1 MKQEIIDKINRL
13 ASQDEPFLF
22 VINYQADE
30 AFIRK
35 LSDINP
41 EECLFDFEG
50 KGNFSHTRKETWKE
64 EISETTWQIEPPLY
78 EDYEQSFNIVK
89 SNIMAGNSYLTNL
102 TNRVPV
108 SCNLSLEEIFH
119 RAKGKYKLLLRR
131 KRTQA
136 EDKAH
141 LKEENIEE
149 NLTPFV
155 CFSPETFVRIKGGRI
170 YSYPMKGT
178 LDASLPNAEKL
189 LMEDRKEAAEHATIV
204 DLIRNDLSRV
214 AEDVRVDKYRYVDV
228 LHTNKGDILQT
239 SSEISGRLPEDYPH
253 HLGEILDAQLPAG
266 SITGAPK
273 DKTMQIIQEAE
284 GYDRGFYTGI
294 MGIYDQGELNSAVMI
309 RFIEEEETSPVDFEA
324 DGEKNFKAN
333 EGKKPKIVF
342 QGRRRHHF
350 EERLPEGIRGS
361 DSENLPSDLNP
372 PFILEK
378 IKEIMKQQFVETIK
392 IKNGKA
398 LALPYHQARME
409 RTIRR
414 FFPTLASEEIKL
426 SSLISPKEEMNLYK
440 ARVVYDIQGVEA
452 IEYAPYKM
460 KEIHSLKV
468 VEDDEIDYTY
478 KSTDRSALNA
488 LVAQKDDCDEIIIV
502 KNGLITDTSFTNL
515 ALFDGNR
522 WLTPKHPLLQGTKR
536 AQLLEAGIILEADLT
551 LENLRKAEKV
561 SLFNAMIDFG
571 EREVTKIF
579 LPDQN

>member
-22 VINYQADE
+22 VINYQGDK
-30 AFIRK
+30 AFIRQ

-50 KGNFSHTRKETWKE
+50 RGNSSDEMKNNSEK
-64 EISETTWQIEPPLY
+64 IAETTWQIEPPLY
-78 EDYEQSFNIVK
+78 EDYERSFNIVK
-89 SNIMAGNSYLTNL
+89 NNIMAGNSYLTNL

-108 SCNLSLEEIFH
+108 NCNLSLEEIFH

-131 KRTQA
+131 KRNQA
-136 EDKAH
+136 EDKVQQK
-141 LKEENIEE
+141 KEEAQNKADKKEDIIEE
-149 NLTPFV
+149 ISNPFV

-214 AEDVRVDKYRYVDV
+214 AEDVKVDKYRYVDV

-309 RFIEEEETSPVDFEA
+309 RFIEEETSPVDFEA

-333 EGKKPKIVF
+333 EGKKPKESRELYFKAGGGITSKSDC
-342 QGRRRHHF
+342 RREY
-350 EERLPEGIRGS
+350 EEVILKIYLP
-361 DSENLPSDLNP
+361 
-372 PFILEK
+372 F
-378 IKEIMKQQFVETIK
+378 
-392 IKNGKA
+392 
-398 LALPYHQARME
+398 
-409 RTIRR
+409 
-414 FFPTLASEEIKL
+414 
-426 SSLISPKEEMNLYK
+426 
-440 ARVVYDIQGVEA
+440 
-452 IEYAPYKM
+452 
-460 KEIHSLKV
+460 
-468 VEDDEIDYTY
+468 
-478 KSTDRSALNA
+478 
-488 LVAQKDDCDEIIIV
+488 
-502 KNGLITDTSFTNL
+502 
-515 ALFDGNR
+515 
-522 WLTPKHPLLQGTKR
+522 
-536 AQLLEAGIILEADLT
+536 
-551 LENLRKAEKV
+551 
-561 SLFNAMIDFG
+561 
-571 EREVTKIF
+571 
-579 LPDQN
+579 

>member
-22 VINYQADE
+22 VINYQGDK
-30 AFIRK
+30 AFIRL

-50 KGNFSHTRKETWKE
+50 RGNLSHVWKETLKEEISEKETWKKE
-64 EISETTWQIEPPLY
+64 TSEKKISETTWQIEPPLY
-78 EDYEQSFNIVK
+78 EDYKRSFNIVK

-102 TNRVPV
+102 TCRVPV
-108 SCNLSLEEIFH
+108 SCNLPLEEIFH

-131 KRTQA
+131 KKTQA
-136 EDKAH
+136 EDKAHLKEEAQNKDYLKEEPQNKDYLKEEAQNKDYLKEEPQNKAH

-189 LMEDRKEAAEHATIV
+189 LMEDQKEAAEHATIV

-214 AEDVRVDKYRYVDV
+214 AEDVRVDKYRYIDV

-273 DKTMQIIQEAE
+273 DKTMQIIHEAE

-309 RFIEEEETSPVDFEA
+309 RFIEEETSPVDFEA
-324 DGEKNFKAN
+324 DGEKNFKVS
-333 EGKKPKIVF
+333 EGK
-342 QGRRRHHF
+342 GD
-350 EERLPEGIRGS
+350 E
-361 DSENLPSDLNP
+361 
-372 PFILEK
+372 
-378 IKEIMKQQFVETIK
+378 
-392 IKNGKA
+392 
-398 LALPYHQARME
+398 
-409 RTIRR
+409 
-414 FFPTLASEEIKL
+414 ASEGKRDEASRKL
-426 SSLISPKEEMNLYK
+426 YFKAGGGITSKSDCRKEYEE
-440 ARVVYDIQGVEA
+440 VIQ
-452 IEYAPYKM
+452 
-460 KEIHSLKV
+460 
-468 VEDDEIDYTY
+468 
-478 KSTDRSALNA
+478 
-488 LVAQKDDCDEIIIV
+488 
-502 KNGLITDTSFTNL
+502 
-515 ALFDGNR
+515 
-522 WLTPKHPLLQGTKR
+522 
-536 AQLLEAGIILEADLT
+536 
-551 LENLRKAEKV
+551 
-561 SLFNAMIDFG
+561 
-571 EREVTKIF
+571 KIY
-579 LPDQN
+579 LPF

>member
-1 MKQEIIDKINRL
+1 MKQEIIDKINQL

-22 VINYQADE
+22 VINYQGDK
-30 AFIRK
+30 AFIRL

-50 KGNFSHTRKETWKE
+50 RGNFSHAWKETLKEEISEKEIWKE

-78 EDYEQSFNIVK
+78 EDYERSFNIVK

-102 TNRVPV
+102 TCRVPV

-155 CFSPETFVRIKGGRI
+155 CFSPETIVRIKGGRI

-178 LDASLPNAEKL
+178 LDASLPNAEKQ

-214 AEDVRVDKYRYVDV
+214 AEDVKVDKYRYIDV

-294 MGIYDQGELNSAVMI
+294 MGIYDHGELNSAVMI
-309 RFIEEEETSPVDFEA
+309 RFIEEETSPVDFET
-324 DGEKNFKAN
+324 DGEKNFKAK
-333 EGKKPKIVF
+333 EGK
-342 QGRRRHHF
+342 
-350 EERLPEGIRGS
+350 
-361 DSENLPSDLNP
+361 
-372 PFILEK
+372 
-378 IKEIMKQQFVETIK
+378 
-392 IKNGKA
+392 
-398 LALPYHQARME
+398 
-409 RTIRR
+409 
-414 FFPTLASEEIKL
+414 ASEGKEPKANRKL
-426 SSLISPKEEMNLYK
+426 YFKAGGGITSKSDCRKEYEE
-440 ARVVYDIQGVEA
+440 VIQ
-452 IEYAPYKM
+452 
-460 KEIHSLKV
+460 
-468 VEDDEIDYTY
+468 
-478 KSTDRSALNA
+478 
-488 LVAQKDDCDEIIIV
+488 
-502 KNGLITDTSFTNL
+502 
-515 ALFDGNR
+515 
-522 WLTPKHPLLQGTKR
+522 
-536 AQLLEAGIILEADLT
+536 
-551 LENLRKAEKV
+551 
-561 SLFNAMIDFG
+561 
-571 EREVTKIF
+571 KIY
-579 LPDQN
+579 LPF

>member
-22 VINYQADE
+22 VINYQGDK
-30 AFIRK
+30 AFIRL

-50 KGNFSHTRKETWKE
+50 RGNLSHAWKETLKEGTSEKETWKKVTSEE

-78 EDYEQSFNIVK
+78 EDYERSFNIVK

-102 TNRVPV
+102 TCRVPV
-108 SCNLSLEEIFH
+108 SCNLPLEEIFH

-131 KRTQA
+131 KKTQA
-136 EDKAH
+136 EDKAHLKEEAQNKDYLKEEPQNKAHLKEEAQNKAH

-178 LDASLPNAEKL
+178 LDASLPNAEKQ
-189 LMEDRKEAAEHATIV
+189 LMEDQKEAAEHATIV

-214 AEDVRVDKYRYVDV
+214 AEDVRVDKYRYIDV

-253 HLGEILDAQLPAG
+253 HLGEILDVQLPAG

-309 RFIEEEETSPVDFEA
+309 RFIEEETSPVDFEA
-324 DGEKNFKAN
+324 DGEKNFKAS
-333 EGKKPKIVF
+333 EGK
-342 QGRRRHHF
+342 GD
-350 EERLPEGIRGS
+350 E
-361 DSENLPSDLNP
+361 
-372 PFILEK
+372 
-378 IKEIMKQQFVETIK
+378 
-392 IKNGKA
+392 
-398 LALPYHQARME
+398 
-409 RTIRR
+409 
-414 FFPTLASEEIKL
+414 ASEGKRDEASRKL
-426 SSLISPKEEMNLYK
+426 YFKAGGGITSKSNCRKEYEE
-440 ARVVYDIQGVEA
+440 VIQ
-452 IEYAPYKM
+452 
-460 KEIHSLKV
+460 
-468 VEDDEIDYTY
+468 
-478 KSTDRSALNA
+478 
-488 LVAQKDDCDEIIIV
+488 
-502 KNGLITDTSFTNL
+502 
-515 ALFDGNR
+515 
-522 WLTPKHPLLQGTKR
+522 
-536 AQLLEAGIILEADLT
+536 
-551 LENLRKAEKV
+551 
-561 SLFNAMIDFG
+561 
-571 EREVTKIF
+571 KIY
-579 LPDQN
+579 LPI

>member
-22 VINYQADE
+22 VINYQGDK
-30 AFIRK
+30 AFIRL

-50 KGNFSHTRKETWKE
+50 RGNLSHVWKETLKE
-64 EISETTWQIEPPLY
+64 ETSETTWQIEPPLY
-78 EDYEQSFNIVK
+78 EDYERSFNIVK

-102 TNRVPV
+102 TCRVPV
-108 SCNLSLEEIFH
+108 SCNLPLEEIFH

-131 KRTQA
+131 KRNQA

-141 LKEENIEE
+141 LKEEPQNKDYLKEEAQNKAHLKEEKIEE

-189 LMEDRKEAAEHATIV
+189 LMEDQKEAAEHATIV

-214 AEDVRVDKYRYVDV
+214 AEDVRVDKYRYIDV

-309 RFIEEEETSPVDFEA
+309 RFIEEEEVFPSKTENRMNYEA
-324 DGEKNFKAN
+324 IRKLYFKAGGGITSKSDCRK
-333 EGKKPKIVF
+333 EYEEVIQKIY
-342 QGRRRHHF
+342 
-350 EERLPEGIRGS
+350 LPI
-361 DSENLPSDLNP
+361 
-372 PFILEK
+372 
-378 IKEIMKQQFVETIK
+378 
-392 IKNGKA
+392 
-398 LALPYHQARME
+398 
-409 RTIRR
+409 
-414 FFPTLASEEIKL
+414 
-426 SSLISPKEEMNLYK
+426 
-440 ARVVYDIQGVEA
+440 
-452 IEYAPYKM
+452 
-460 KEIHSLKV
+460 
-468 VEDDEIDYTY
+468 
-478 KSTDRSALNA
+478 
-488 LVAQKDDCDEIIIV
+488 
-502 KNGLITDTSFTNL
+502 
-515 ALFDGNR
+515 
-522 WLTPKHPLLQGTKR
+522 
-536 AQLLEAGIILEADLT
+536 
-551 LENLRKAEKV
+551 
-561 SLFNAMIDFG
+561 
-571 EREVTKIF
+571 
-579 LPDQN
+579 

>member
-22 VINYQADE
+22 VINYQGDK
-30 AFIRK
+30 AFIRL

-50 KGNFSHTRKETWKE
+50 RGNFSHARKETLKE
-64 EISETTWQIEPPLY
+64 EIPEVTWQITPPLY
-78 EDYEQSFNIVK
+78 NDYERSFNIVK

-102 TNRVPV
+102 TCRVPV
-108 SCNLSLEEIFH
+108 SCNLPLEEIFH

-131 KRTQA
+131 KRNQA
-136 EDKAH
+136 EDKAHLKEEPQNKDYLKEEAQNKAH

-178 LDASLPNAEKL
+178 LDASLPNAEKQ

-214 AEDVRVDKYRYVDV
+214 AENVRVDKYRYFDV

-309 RFIEEEETSPVDFEA
+309 RFIEEETSPVDFEA
-324 DGEKNFKAN
+324 DGKKNFKAN
-333 EGKKPKIVF
+333 AGKKPKESRKLYFKAGGGITSKSDC
-342 QGRRRHHF
+342 RREY
-350 EERLPEGIRGS
+350 EEVIQKIYLPI
-361 DSENLPSDLNP
+361 
-372 PFILEK
+372 
-378 IKEIMKQQFVETIK
+378 
-392 IKNGKA
+392 
-398 LALPYHQARME
+398 
-409 RTIRR
+409 
-414 FFPTLASEEIKL
+414 
-426 SSLISPKEEMNLYK
+426 
-440 ARVVYDIQGVEA
+440 
-452 IEYAPYKM
+452 
-460 KEIHSLKV
+460 
-468 VEDDEIDYTY
+468 
-478 KSTDRSALNA
+478 
-488 LVAQKDDCDEIIIV
+488 
-502 KNGLITDTSFTNL
+502 
-515 ALFDGNR
+515 
-522 WLTPKHPLLQGTKR
+522 
-536 AQLLEAGIILEADLT
+536 
-551 LENLRKAEKV
+551 
-561 SLFNAMIDFG
+561 
-571 EREVTKIF
+571 
-579 LPDQN
+579 

>member
-1 MKQEIIDKINRL
+1 MKQEIIDKINQL

-22 VINYQADE
+22 VINYQGDK
-30 AFIRK
+30 AFIRL

-50 KGNFSHTRKETWKE
+50 RGNFSHARKETWKEGTWKEETWKEETWKKKISEE

-78 EDYEQSFNIVK
+78 EDYERSFNIVK

-102 TNRVPV
+102 TCQVPV

-136 EDKAH
+136 EDKDH

-178 LDASLPNAEKL
+178 LDASLPDAEKQ

-214 AEDVRVDKYRYVDV
+214 AEDVRVDKYRYIDV
-228 LHTNKGDILQT
+228 LHTNKGNILQT

-284 GYDRGFYTGI
+284 DYDRGFYTGI

-309 RFIEEEETSPVDFEA
+309 RFIEEETSPVDFET
-324 DGEKNFKAN
+324 DGEKNFKAK
-333 EGKKPKIVF
+333 EGK
-342 QGRRRHHF
+342 
-350 EERLPEGIRGS
+350 
-361 DSENLPSDLNP
+361 
-372 PFILEK
+372 
-378 IKEIMKQQFVETIK
+378 
-392 IKNGKA
+392 
-398 LALPYHQARME
+398 
-409 RTIRR
+409 
-414 FFPTLASEEIKL
+414 ASEGKE
-426 SSLISPKEEMNLYK
+426 PKASRELYFKAGGGITSKSDCQREYEE
-440 ARVVYDIQGVEA
+440 VIQ
-452 IEYAPYKM
+452 
-460 KEIHSLKV
+460 
-468 VEDDEIDYTY
+468 
-478 KSTDRSALNA
+478 
-488 LVAQKDDCDEIIIV
+488 
-502 KNGLITDTSFTNL
+502 
-515 ALFDGNR
+515 
-522 WLTPKHPLLQGTKR
+522 
-536 AQLLEAGIILEADLT
+536 
-551 LENLRKAEKV
+551 
-561 SLFNAMIDFG
+561 
-571 EREVTKIF
+571 KIY
-579 LPDQN
+579 LPF

>member
-22 VINYQADE
+22 VINYQGDK
-30 AFIRK
+30 AFIRL

-50 KGNFSHTRKETWKE
+50 RGNLSHAWKETWKE
-64 EISETTWQIEPPLY
+64 ETWKEETWKKKISEEEISETIWQIEPPLY
-78 EDYEQSFNIVK
+78 EDYERSFNIVK

-102 TNRVPV
+102 TCRVPV

-214 AEDVRVDKYRYVDV
+214 AEDVRVDKYRYIDV

-309 RFIEEEETSPVDFEA
+309 RFIEEETSPVDFEA
-324 DGEKNFKAN
+324 DGEKNFKAK
-333 EGKKPKIVF
+333 EGK
-342 QGRRRHHF
+342 
-350 EERLPEGIRGS
+350 
-361 DSENLPSDLNP
+361 
-372 PFILEK
+372 
-378 IKEIMKQQFVETIK
+378 
-392 IKNGKA
+392 
-398 LALPYHQARME
+398 
-409 RTIRR
+409 
-414 FFPTLASEEIKL
+414 ASEGKEPKANRKL
-426 SSLISPKEEMNLYK
+426 YFKAGGGITSKSDCRKEYEE
-440 ARVVYDIQGVEA
+440 VIQ
-452 IEYAPYKM
+452 
-460 KEIHSLKV
+460 
-468 VEDDEIDYTY
+468 
-478 KSTDRSALNA
+478 
-488 LVAQKDDCDEIIIV
+488 
-502 KNGLITDTSFTNL
+502 
-515 ALFDGNR
+515 
-522 WLTPKHPLLQGTKR
+522 
-536 AQLLEAGIILEADLT
+536 
-551 LENLRKAEKV
+551 
-561 SLFNAMIDFG
+561 
-571 EREVTKIF
+571 KIY
-579 LPDQN
+579 LPF

>member
-1 MKQEIIDKINRL
+1 MKQEIIDKINQL

-22 VINYQADE
+22 VINYQGDK
-30 AFIRK
+30 AFIRL

-50 KGNFSHTRKETWKE
+50 RGNLSHVWKETLKEEISEKETWKKETWKE

-78 EDYEQSFNIVK
+78 EDYERSFNIVK

-102 TNRVPV
+102 TCRVPV

-131 KRTQA
+131 KR
-136 EDKAH
+136 
-141 LKEENIEE
+141 

-253 HLGEILDAQLPAG
+253 HLGEILDVQLPAG

-309 RFIEEEETSPVDFEA
+309 RFIEEETSPVDFET
-324 DGEKNFKAN
+324 DGEKNFKAK
-333 EGKKPKIVF
+333 EGK
-342 QGRRRHHF
+342 
-350 EERLPEGIRGS
+350 
-361 DSENLPSDLNP
+361 
-372 PFILEK
+372 
-378 IKEIMKQQFVETIK
+378 
-392 IKNGKA
+392 
-398 LALPYHQARME
+398 
-409 RTIRR
+409 
-414 FFPTLASEEIKL
+414 ASEGKE
-426 SSLISPKEEMNLYK
+426 PKASRELYFKAGGGITSKSDCQREYEE
-440 ARVVYDIQGVEA
+440 VIQ
-452 IEYAPYKM
+452 
-460 KEIHSLKV
+460 
-468 VEDDEIDYTY
+468 
-478 KSTDRSALNA
+478 
-488 LVAQKDDCDEIIIV
+488 
-502 KNGLITDTSFTNL
+502 
-515 ALFDGNR
+515 
-522 WLTPKHPLLQGTKR
+522 
-536 AQLLEAGIILEADLT
+536 
-551 LENLRKAEKV
+551 
-561 SLFNAMIDFG
+561 
-571 EREVTKIF
+571 KIY
-579 LPDQN
+579 LPF

>member
-22 VINYQADE
+22 VINYQGDK
-30 AFIRK
+30 AFIRL

-50 KGNFSHTRKETWKE
+50 RGNLSHVWKETSEEGTSEEETWKKETWKEEISEE

-78 EDYEQSFNIVK
+78 EDYERSFNIVK

-102 TNRVPV
+102 TCRVPV

-131 KRTQA
+131 KRT
-136 EDKAH
+136 
-141 LKEENIEE
+141 
-149 NLTPFV
+149 LTPFV

-309 RFIEEEETSPVDFEA
+309 RFIEEETSPVDFEA

-333 EGKKPKIVF
+333 EGKKPKKSRKLYFKAGGGITSKSDC
-342 QGRRRHHF
+342 RREY
-350 EERLPEGIRGS
+350 EEVIQKIYLP
-361 DSENLPSDLNP
+361 
-372 PFILEK
+372 F
-378 IKEIMKQQFVETIK
+378 
-392 IKNGKA
+392 
-398 LALPYHQARME
+398 
-409 RTIRR
+409 
-414 FFPTLASEEIKL
+414 
-426 SSLISPKEEMNLYK
+426 
-440 ARVVYDIQGVEA
+440 
-452 IEYAPYKM
+452 
-460 KEIHSLKV
+460 
-468 VEDDEIDYTY
+468 
-478 KSTDRSALNA
+478 
-488 LVAQKDDCDEIIIV
+488 
-502 KNGLITDTSFTNL
+502 
-515 ALFDGNR
+515 
-522 WLTPKHPLLQGTKR
+522 
-536 AQLLEAGIILEADLT
+536 
-551 LENLRKAEKV
+551 
-561 SLFNAMIDFG
+561 
-571 EREVTKIF
+571 
-579 LPDQN
+579 

>member
-1 MKQEIIDKINRL
+1 MKQEIIDKINQL

-22 VINYQADE
+22 VINYQGDK
-30 AFIRK
+30 AFIRL

-50 KGNFSHTRKETWKE
+50 RGNFSHARKETLKEEILKKETLKE

-78 EDYEQSFNIVK
+78 EDYERSFNIVK

-102 TNRVPV
+102 TCRVPV

-214 AEDVRVDKYRYVDV
+214 AEDVRVDKYRYIDV

-294 MGIYDQGELNSAVMI
+294 MGIYNQGELNSAVMI
-309 RFIEEEETSPVDFEA
+309 RFIEEETSPVDFET
-324 DGEKNFKAN
+324 DGEKNFKAK
-333 EGKKPKIVF
+333 EGK
-342 QGRRRHHF
+342 
-350 EERLPEGIRGS
+350 
-361 DSENLPSDLNP
+361 
-372 PFILEK
+372 
-378 IKEIMKQQFVETIK
+378 
-392 IKNGKA
+392 
-398 LALPYHQARME
+398 
-409 RTIRR
+409 
-414 FFPTLASEEIKL
+414 ASEGKE
-426 SSLISPKEEMNLYK
+426 PKASRELYFKAGGGITSKSDCQREYEE
-440 ARVVYDIQGVEA
+440 VIQ
-452 IEYAPYKM
+452 
-460 KEIHSLKV
+460 
-468 VEDDEIDYTY
+468 
-478 KSTDRSALNA
+478 
-488 LVAQKDDCDEIIIV
+488 
-502 KNGLITDTSFTNL
+502 
-515 ALFDGNR
+515 
-522 WLTPKHPLLQGTKR
+522 
-536 AQLLEAGIILEADLT
+536 
-551 LENLRKAEKV
+551 
-561 SLFNAMIDFG
+561 
-571 EREVTKIF
+571 KIY
-579 LPDQN
+579 LPF

>member
-1 MKQEIIDKINRL
+1 MKQEIIDKINQL

-22 VINYQADE
+22 VINYQGDK
-30 AFIRK
+30 AFIRL

-50 KGNFSHTRKETWKE
+50 RGNLSHARKETLKE
-64 EISETTWQIEPPLY
+64 EILKKETLKEETSETTWQIEPPLY
-78 EDYEQSFNIVK
+78 EDYERSFNIVK

-102 TNRVPV
+102 TCRVPV
-108 SCNLSLEEIFH
+108 SCNLSLEDIFH

-178 LDASLPNAEKL
+178 LDASLPNAEKQ

-214 AEDVRVDKYRYVDV
+214 AENVRVDKYRYIDV

-284 GYDRGFYTGI
+284 SYDRGFYTGI

-309 RFIEEEETSPVDFEA
+309 RFIEEETSPVDFET
-324 DGEKNFKAN
+324 DGEKNFKAS
-333 EGKKPKIVF
+333 EGK
-342 QGRRRHHF
+342 GD
-350 EERLPEGIRGS
+350 E
-361 DSENLPSDLNP
+361 
-372 PFILEK
+372 
-378 IKEIMKQQFVETIK
+378 
-392 IKNGKA
+392 
-398 LALPYHQARME
+398 
-409 RTIRR
+409 
-414 FFPTLASEEIKL
+414 ASEGKRDEASRKL
-426 SSLISPKEEMNLYK
+426 YFKAGGGITSKSDCRKEYEE
-440 ARVVYDIQGVEA
+440 VIQ
-452 IEYAPYKM
+452 
-460 KEIHSLKV
+460 
-468 VEDDEIDYTY
+468 
-478 KSTDRSALNA
+478 
-488 LVAQKDDCDEIIIV
+488 
-502 KNGLITDTSFTNL
+502 
-515 ALFDGNR
+515 
-522 WLTPKHPLLQGTKR
+522 
-536 AQLLEAGIILEADLT
+536 
-551 LENLRKAEKV
+551 
-561 SLFNAMIDFG
+561 
-571 EREVTKIF
+571 KIY
-579 LPDQN
+579 LPF

>member
-1 MKQEIIDKINRL
+1 MKQEIIDKINQL

-22 VINYQADE
+22 VINYQGDK
-30 AFIRK
+30 AFIRL

-50 KGNFSHTRKETWKE
+50 RGNFSHVWKETWKE
-64 EISETTWQIEPPLY
+64 EILKKETWKEETSETTWQIEPPLY
-78 EDYEQSFNIVK
+78 EDYERSFNIVK

-141 LKEENIEE
+141 LKEEAQNKAHLKEENIEE
-149 NLTPFV
+149 NFTPFV

-178 LDASLPNAEKL
+178 LDASLPDAEKQ

-214 AEDVRVDKYRYVDV
+214 AENVRVDKYRYIDV

-273 DKTMQIIQEAE
+273 DKTMQIIHEAE

-309 RFIEEEETSPVDFEA
+309 RFIEEEVFPSKTENGMNSEVSRELY
-324 DGEKNFKAN
+324 FKAGGGITSKSDCRK
-333 EGKKPKIVF
+333 EYEEVIQKIY
-342 QGRRRHHF
+342 
-350 EERLPEGIRGS
+350 LPIQANPS
-361 DSENLPSDLNP
+361 SE
-372 PFILEK
+372 
-378 IKEIMKQQFVETIK
+378 
-392 IKNGKA
+392 
-398 LALPYHQARME
+398 Y
-409 RTIRR
+409 
-414 FFPTLASEEIKL
+414 
-426 SSLISPKEEMNLYK
+426 
-440 ARVVYDIQGVEA
+440 
-452 IEYAPYKM
+452 
-460 KEIHSLKV
+460 
-468 VEDDEIDYTY
+468 
-478 KSTDRSALNA
+478 
-488 LVAQKDDCDEIIIV
+488 
-502 KNGLITDTSFTNL
+502 
-515 ALFDGNR
+515 
-522 WLTPKHPLLQGTKR
+522 
-536 AQLLEAGIILEADLT
+536 
-551 LENLRKAEKV
+551 
-561 SLFNAMIDFG
+561 
-571 EREVTKIF
+571 
-579 LPDQN
+579 

>member
-22 VINYQADE
+22 VINYQGDK
-30 AFIRK
+30 AFIRL

-50 KGNFSHTRKETWKE
+50 RGNFSHARKETLKE
-64 EISETTWQIEPPLY
+64 EIPEVTWQITPPLY
-78 EDYEQSFNIVK
+78 NDYERSFNIVK

-102 TNRVPV
+102 TCRVPV

-131 KRTQA
+131 KRNQA
-136 EDKAH
+136 EDKAHLKEEPQNKDYLKEEAQNKAH

-178 LDASLPNAEKL
+178 LDASLPNAEKQ

-214 AEDVRVDKYRYVDV
+214 AENVRVDKYRYFDV

-309 RFIEEEETSPVDFEA
+309 RFIEEETSPVDFEA
-324 DGEKNFKAN
+324 DGEKNFKAS
-333 EGKKPKIVF
+333 EGKGDEASRKLYFKAGGGITSKSDCRKEYEEVIQKIY
-342 QGRRRHHF
+342 
-350 EERLPEGIRGS
+350 LP
-361 DSENLPSDLNP
+361 
-372 PFILEK
+372 F
-378 IKEIMKQQFVETIK
+378 
-392 IKNGKA
+392 
-398 LALPYHQARME
+398 
-409 RTIRR
+409 
-414 FFPTLASEEIKL
+414 
-426 SSLISPKEEMNLYK
+426 
-440 ARVVYDIQGVEA
+440 
-452 IEYAPYKM
+452 
-460 KEIHSLKV
+460 
-468 VEDDEIDYTY
+468 
-478 KSTDRSALNA
+478 
-488 LVAQKDDCDEIIIV
+488 
-502 KNGLITDTSFTNL
+502 
-515 ALFDGNR
+515 
-522 WLTPKHPLLQGTKR
+522 
-536 AQLLEAGIILEADLT
+536 
-551 LENLRKAEKV
+551 
-561 SLFNAMIDFG
+561 
-571 EREVTKIF
+571 
-579 LPDQN
+579 

>member
-22 VINYQADE
+22 VINYQGDK
-30 AFIRK
+30 AFIRQ

-50 KGNFSHTRKETWKE
+50 RGNWRENHSKEMGDSKRIYE
-64 EISETTWQIEPPLY
+64 EISKEISEKKFFKGTPLDSPISWQITPLLY
-78 EDYEQSFNIVK
+78 NDYERSFNIVK

-141 LKEENIEE
+141 LKEEAQNKAHLKEENIEE
-149 NLTPFV
+149 NLTSFV

-178 LDASLPNAEKL
+178 LDASLPNAEKQ

-214 AEDVRVDKYRYVDV
+214 AEDVRVDKYRYIDV

-239 SSEISGRLPEDYPH
+239 SSEISGSLPEDYRQ

-284 GYDRGFYTGI
+284 SYDRGFYTGI

-309 RFIEEEETSPVDFEA
+309 RFIEEETSSVDFEA

-333 EGKKPKIVF
+333 EGKKPKESRKLYFKAGGGITSKSDC
-342 QGRRRHHF
+342 RREY
-350 EERLPEGIRGS
+350 EEVIQKIYLP
-361 DSENLPSDLNP
+361 
-372 PFILEK
+372 F
-378 IKEIMKQQFVETIK
+378 
-392 IKNGKA
+392 
-398 LALPYHQARME
+398 
-409 RTIRR
+409 
-414 FFPTLASEEIKL
+414 
-426 SSLISPKEEMNLYK
+426 
-440 ARVVYDIQGVEA
+440 
-452 IEYAPYKM
+452 
-460 KEIHSLKV
+460 
-468 VEDDEIDYTY
+468 
-478 KSTDRSALNA
+478 
-488 LVAQKDDCDEIIIV
+488 
-502 KNGLITDTSFTNL
+502 
-515 ALFDGNR
+515 
-522 WLTPKHPLLQGTKR
+522 
-536 AQLLEAGIILEADLT
+536 
-551 LENLRKAEKV
+551 
-561 SLFNAMIDFG
+561 
-571 EREVTKIF
+571 
-579 LPDQN
+579 

>member
-1 MKQEIIDKINRL
+1 MKQEIIDKINQL

-22 VINYQADE
+22 VINYQGDK
-30 AFIRK
+30 AFIRL

-50 KGNFSHTRKETWKE
+50 RGNLSHARKETLKEEISEEETWKK
-64 EISETTWQIEPPLY
+64 EISETTWQIEPPHY
-78 EDYEQSFNIVK
+78 EDYERSFNIVK

-102 TNRVPV
+102 TCRVPV

-178 LDASLPNAEKL
+178 LDASLPDAEKQ

-214 AEDVRVDKYRYVDV
+214 AEDVRVDKYRYIDV

-273 DKTMQIIQEAE
+273 DKTMQIIHEAE
-284 GYDRGFYTGI
+284 GYDRAFYTGI

-309 RFIEEEETSPVDFEA
+309 RFIEEETSPVDFEA
-324 DGEKNFKAN
+324 DGEKNFKAS
-333 EGKKPKIVF
+333 EGK
-342 QGRRRHHF
+342 
-350 EERLPEGIRGS
+350 
-361 DSENLPSDLNP
+361 
-372 PFILEK
+372 
-378 IKEIMKQQFVETIK
+378 
-392 IKNGKA
+392 
-398 LALPYHQARME
+398 
-409 RTIRR
+409 
-414 FFPTLASEEIKL
+414 
-426 SSLISPKEEMNLYK
+426 
-440 ARVVYDIQGVEA
+440 GVEA
-452 IEYAPYKM
+452 SEGKRDEASRKLYFKAGGGITSKSDCRKEY
-460 KEIHSLKV
+460 EEVI
-468 VEDDEIDYTY
+468 
-478 KSTDRSALNA
+478 
-488 LVAQKDDCDEIIIV
+488 QKIY
-502 KNGLITDTSFTNL
+502 
-515 ALFDGNR
+515 
-522 WLTPKHPLLQGTKR
+522 
-536 AQLLEAGIILEADLT
+536 
-551 LENLRKAEKV
+551 
-561 SLFNAMIDFG
+561 
-571 EREVTKIF
+571 
-579 LPDQN
+579 LPF

>member
-1 MKQEIIDKINRL
+1 MKQEIIDKINQL

-22 VINYQADE
+22 VINYQGDK
-30 AFIRK
+30 AFIRL

-50 KGNFSHTRKETWKE
+50 RGNFSHAWKETLKEEILKKETSEE

-78 EDYEQSFNIVK
+78 EDYERSFNIVK

-102 TNRVPV
+102 TCRVPV

-178 LDASLPNAEKL
+178 LDASLPNAEKQ
-189 LMEDRKEAAEHATIV
+189 LMEDQKEAAEHATIV

-214 AEDVRVDKYRYVDV
+214 AEDVRVDKYRYIDV
-228 LHTNKGDILQT
+228 LHTNKGNILQT

-309 RFIEEEETSPVDFEA
+309 RFIEEETSPVDFEA
-324 DGEKNFKAN
+324 DGDKKFKAS
-333 EGKKPKIVF
+333 EGK
-342 QGRRRHHF
+342 GD
-350 EERLPEGIRGS
+350 E
-361 DSENLPSDLNP
+361 
-372 PFILEK
+372 
-378 IKEIMKQQFVETIK
+378 
-392 IKNGKA
+392 
-398 LALPYHQARME
+398 
-409 RTIRR
+409 
-414 FFPTLASEEIKL
+414 ASEGKRDEASRKL
-426 SSLISPKEEMNLYK
+426 YFKAGGGITSKSDCRKEYEE
-440 ARVVYDIQGVEA
+440 VIQ
-452 IEYAPYKM
+452 
-460 KEIHSLKV
+460 
-468 VEDDEIDYTY
+468 
-478 KSTDRSALNA
+478 
-488 LVAQKDDCDEIIIV
+488 
-502 KNGLITDTSFTNL
+502 
-515 ALFDGNR
+515 
-522 WLTPKHPLLQGTKR
+522 
-536 AQLLEAGIILEADLT
+536 
-551 LENLRKAEKV
+551 
-561 SLFNAMIDFG
+561 
-571 EREVTKIF
+571 KIY
-579 LPDQN
+579 LPF

>member
-22 VINYQADE
+22 VINYQGDK
-30 AFIRK
+30 AFIRL

-50 KGNFSHTRKETWKE
+50 RGNLSHVWKETLKE
-64 EISETTWQIEPPLY
+64 EIPEVTWQITPPLY
-78 EDYEQSFNIVK
+78 NDYERSFNIVK

-102 TNRVPV
+102 TCRGPV
-108 SCNLSLEEIFH
+108 SCNLPLEEIFH

-131 KRTQA
+131 KRNQA

-141 LKEENIEE
+141 LKEEPQNKDYLKEEAQNKAHLKEEKIEE

-189 LMEDRKEAAEHATIV
+189 LMEDQKEAAEHATIV

-214 AEDVRVDKYRYVDV
+214 AEDVRVDKYRYIDV

-309 RFIEEEETSPVDFEA
+309 RFIEEETSPVDFEA
-324 DGEKNFKAN
+324 DGKKNFKAN
-333 EGKKPKIVF
+333 AGKKPKESRKLYFKAGGGITSKSDC
-342 QGRRRHHF
+342 RREY
-350 EERLPEGIRGS
+350 EEVIQKIYLP
-361 DSENLPSDLNP
+361 
-372 PFILEK
+372 F
-378 IKEIMKQQFVETIK
+378 
-392 IKNGKA
+392 
-398 LALPYHQARME
+398 
-409 RTIRR
+409 
-414 FFPTLASEEIKL
+414 
-426 SSLISPKEEMNLYK
+426 
-440 ARVVYDIQGVEA
+440 
-452 IEYAPYKM
+452 
-460 KEIHSLKV
+460 
-468 VEDDEIDYTY
+468 
-478 KSTDRSALNA
+478 
-488 LVAQKDDCDEIIIV
+488 
-502 KNGLITDTSFTNL
+502 
-515 ALFDGNR
+515 
-522 WLTPKHPLLQGTKR
+522 
-536 AQLLEAGIILEADLT
+536 
-551 LENLRKAEKV
+551 
-561 SLFNAMIDFG
+561 
-571 EREVTKIF
+571 
-579 LPDQN
+579 

>member
-22 VINYQADE
+22 VINYQGDK
-30 AFIRK
+30 AFIRL

-50 KGNFSHTRKETWKE
+50 RGNLSHVWKETLKE
-64 EISETTWQIEPPLY
+64 EIPEVTWQITPPLY
-78 EDYEQSFNIVK
+78 NDYERSFNIVK

-108 SCNLSLEEIFH
+108 NCNLPLEEIFH

-141 LKEENIEE
+141 LKEEPQNKAHLKEEKIEE

-214 AEDVRVDKYRYVDV
+214 AEDVRVDKYRYIDV

-253 HLGEILDAQLPAG
+253 HLGEILDAQFPAG

-284 GYDRGFYTGI
+284 GYNRGFYTGI

-309 RFIEEEETSPVDFEA
+309 RFIEEEVFPSKTENRMNYEA
-324 DGEKNFKAN
+324 IRKLYFKAGGGITSKSDCRK
-333 EGKKPKIVF
+333 EYEEVIQKIY
-342 QGRRRHHF
+342 
-350 EERLPEGIRGS
+350 LPI
-361 DSENLPSDLNP
+361 
-372 PFILEK
+372 
-378 IKEIMKQQFVETIK
+378 
-392 IKNGKA
+392 
-398 LALPYHQARME
+398 
-409 RTIRR
+409 
-414 FFPTLASEEIKL
+414 
-426 SSLISPKEEMNLYK
+426 
-440 ARVVYDIQGVEA
+440 
-452 IEYAPYKM
+452 
-460 KEIHSLKV
+460 
-468 VEDDEIDYTY
+468 
-478 KSTDRSALNA
+478 
-488 LVAQKDDCDEIIIV
+488 
-502 KNGLITDTSFTNL
+502 
-515 ALFDGNR
+515 
-522 WLTPKHPLLQGTKR
+522 
-536 AQLLEAGIILEADLT
+536 
-551 LENLRKAEKV
+551 
-561 SLFNAMIDFG
+561 
-571 EREVTKIF
+571 
-579 LPDQN
+579 

>member
-22 VINYQADE
+22 VINYQGDKV
-30 AFIRK
+30 FIRL

-50 KGNFSHTRKETWKE
+50 RGNLSHVWKETWKE
-64 EISETTWQIEPPLY
+64 ETSEKEISETTWQIEPPLY
-78 EDYEQSFNIVK
+78 EDYERSFNIVK

-102 TNRVPV
+102 TCRVPV

-189 LMEDRKEAAEHATIV
+189 LMEDQKEAAEHATIV

-214 AEDVRVDKYRYVDV
+214 AEDVRVDKYRYIDV
-228 LHTNKGDILQT
+228 LHTNKGNILQT
-239 SSEISGRLPEDYPH
+239 SSEISGRLPEDYRQ

-309 RFIEEEETSPVDFEA
+309 RFIEEETSPVDFET
-324 DGEKNFKAN
+324 DGEKNFKAK
-333 EGKKPKIVF
+333 EGK
-342 QGRRRHHF
+342 
-350 EERLPEGIRGS
+350 
-361 DSENLPSDLNP
+361 
-372 PFILEK
+372 
-378 IKEIMKQQFVETIK
+378 
-392 IKNGKA
+392 
-398 LALPYHQARME
+398 
-409 RTIRR
+409 
-414 FFPTLASEEIKL
+414 ASEGKE
-426 SSLISPKEEMNLYK
+426 PKASRELYFKAGGGITSKSDCQREYEE
-440 ARVVYDIQGVEA
+440 VIQ
-452 IEYAPYKM
+452 
-460 KEIHSLKV
+460 
-468 VEDDEIDYTY
+468 
-478 KSTDRSALNA
+478 
-488 LVAQKDDCDEIIIV
+488 
-502 KNGLITDTSFTNL
+502 
-515 ALFDGNR
+515 
-522 WLTPKHPLLQGTKR
+522 
-536 AQLLEAGIILEADLT
+536 
-551 LENLRKAEKV
+551 
-561 SLFNAMIDFG
+561 
-571 EREVTKIF
+571 KIY
-579 LPDQN
+579 LPF

>member
-1 MKQEIIDKINRL
+1 MKQEIIDKINQL

-22 VINYQADE
+22 VINYQGDK
-30 AFIRK
+30 AFIRL

-50 KGNFSHTRKETWKE
+50 RGNFSHAWKETLKGGTWKE
-64 EISETTWQIEPPLY
+64 ETSEKEISETTWQIEPPLY
-78 EDYEQSFNIVK
+78 EDYERSFNIVK

-102 TNRVPV
+102 TCQVPV

-178 LDASLPNAEKL
+178 LDASLPNAEKQ

-214 AEDVRVDKYRYVDV
+214 AEDVRVDKYRYIDV

-309 RFIEEEETSPVDFEA
+309 RFIEEETSPVDFET
-324 DGEKNFKAN
+324 DGEKNFKAK
-333 EGKKPKIVF
+333 EGK
-342 QGRRRHHF
+342 
-350 EERLPEGIRGS
+350 
-361 DSENLPSDLNP
+361 
-372 PFILEK
+372 
-378 IKEIMKQQFVETIK
+378 
-392 IKNGKA
+392 
-398 LALPYHQARME
+398 
-409 RTIRR
+409 
-414 FFPTLASEEIKL
+414 ASEGKE
-426 SSLISPKEEMNLYK
+426 PKASRELYFKAGGGITSKSDCQREYEE
-440 ARVVYDIQGVEA
+440 VIQ
-452 IEYAPYKM
+452 
-460 KEIHSLKV
+460 
-468 VEDDEIDYTY
+468 
-478 KSTDRSALNA
+478 
-488 LVAQKDDCDEIIIV
+488 
-502 KNGLITDTSFTNL
+502 
-515 ALFDGNR
+515 
-522 WLTPKHPLLQGTKR
+522 
-536 AQLLEAGIILEADLT
+536 
-551 LENLRKAEKV
+551 
-561 SLFNAMIDFG
+561 
-571 EREVTKIF
+571 KIY
-579 LPDQN
+579 LPF

>member
-22 VINYQADE
+22 VINYQGDK
-30 AFIRK
+30 AFIRL

-50 KGNFSHTRKETWKE
+50 RGNLSHAWKETWKEGTSEEEILKKETLKEEILKE

-78 EDYEQSFNIVK
+78 EDYERSFNIVK
-89 SNIMAGNSYLTNL
+89 NNIMAGNSYLTNL
-102 TNRVPV
+102 TCRVPV
-108 SCNLSLEEIFH
+108 SCNLPLEEIFH

-136 EDKAH
+136 EDKAHLKEEAQNKDYLKEEPQNKDHLKEEPQNKDH

-189 LMEDRKEAAEHATIV
+189 LMEDQKEAAEHATIV

-214 AEDVRVDKYRYVDV
+214 AEDVRVDKYRYIDV
-228 LHTNKGDILQT
+228 LHTNKGNILQT

-309 RFIEEEETSPVDFEA
+309 RFIEEEEVFPSKTENRMNYEA
-324 DGEKNFKAN
+324 IRKLYFKAGGGITSKSDCRK
-333 EGKKPKIVF
+333 EYEEVIQKIY
-342 QGRRRHHF
+342 
-350 EERLPEGIRGS
+350 LPI
-361 DSENLPSDLNP
+361 
-372 PFILEK
+372 
-378 IKEIMKQQFVETIK
+378 
-392 IKNGKA
+392 
-398 LALPYHQARME
+398 
-409 RTIRR
+409 
-414 FFPTLASEEIKL
+414 
-426 SSLISPKEEMNLYK
+426 
-440 ARVVYDIQGVEA
+440 
-452 IEYAPYKM
+452 
-460 KEIHSLKV
+460 
-468 VEDDEIDYTY
+468 
-478 KSTDRSALNA
+478 
-488 LVAQKDDCDEIIIV
+488 
-502 KNGLITDTSFTNL
+502 
-515 ALFDGNR
+515 
-522 WLTPKHPLLQGTKR
+522 
-536 AQLLEAGIILEADLT
+536 
-551 LENLRKAEKV
+551 
-561 SLFNAMIDFG
+561 
-571 EREVTKIF
+571 
-579 LPDQN
+579 